1 LTKRKIIFHIG
12 QPKTGSSALQAF
24 LSVNANRLAECG
36 IGYPFPEGESTVA
49 SGYCTGNVVHTMQSI
64 ARSNGDGSH
73 PEKLGPIS
81 LFENY
86 FLDAINLGLRD
97 SNESIVL
104 FSAEGLSAPFAN
116 FALPVF
122 RQLNMAHEVE
132 IVCFVRDPYDFA
144 ISAWK
149 QGVKTG
155 RRTEDFETFIRSRI
169 EKKSFGLETV
179 ATYVP
184 AVSDAKLINYDTHR
198 KDIFTPFLR
207 AIGVSD
213 KLGKFKVPS
222 NSQTTP
228 SVSYSQATA
237 LVQARKIVRSPLF
250 YALLTKRF
258 RSQKE
263 SAPDPYIRK
272 LDQLIM
278 DYMKESLERLNDLLP
293 DGQKLRTTVRDEDD
307 LLSEKVSLEILRS
320 VMEVANEASELNTKR
335 SVSRKL
341 KGLPA
346 DFDPLV
352 YLLLNPDLEA
362 AGVDPASH
370 YLNNGRFEARRYS

>member
-1 LTKRKIIFHIG
+1 MTKRKIIFHIG

-222 NSQTTP
+222 NSQTNP

-250 YALLTKRF
+250 YAFLF
-258 RSQKE
+258 E
-263 SAPDPYIRK
+263 S
-272 LDQLIM
+272 
-278 DYMKESLERLNDLLP
+278 
-293 DGQKLRTTVRDEDD
+293 GT
-307 LLSEKVSLEILRS
+307 
-320 VMEVANEASELNTKR
+320 AS
-335 SVSRKL
+335 
-341 KGLPA
+341 
-346 DFDPLV
+346 
-352 YLLLNPDLEA
+352 
-362 AGVDPASH
+362 
-370 YLNNGRFEARRYS
+370 